1 MPDYK
6 YAETSY
12 AMRKIREMFA
22 LANEL
27 APQIERCKQRY
38 SAELANE
45 KIMEFRQQYRTANEE
60 ARKAV
65 KNAAQA
71 ARARVERAR
80 SDMLHIGNA
89 EEDFKLLALP
99 VTLSRDELRAMV
111 KRNEG
116 NYLFARAVSQYAH
129 EHKYEE
135 PDFRALA
142 NPLSFNDDLHTA
154 DEAFS
159 HLMRYCEE
167 DRLDVVIAND
177 WHARAFNKVD
187 ALGLYVNL

>member
-12 AMRKIREMFA
+12 AMRKIREMFS

-65 KNAAQA
+65 KEAIQA
-71 ARARVERAR
+71 AHDRVESAR
-80 SDMLHIGNA
+80 SEMLHMGNA

-116 NYLFARAVSQYAH
+116 NVLFSRAVSQYAKDH
-129 EHKYEE
+129 GYDDR
-135 PDFRALA
+135 DFRVLA
-142 NPLSFNDDLHTA
+142 NPLPFEERHLDIDSAGTT
-154 DEAFS
+154 
-159 HLMRYCEE
+159 LMRYCEE
-167 DRLDVVIAND
+167 DRLDVALSND
-177 WHARAFNKVD
+177 WRERAFSKVD

>member
-12 AMRKIREMFA
+12 AMRKIREMFS

-38 SAELANE
+38 SADVANE
-45 KIMEFRQQYRTANEE
+45 MIMELQAQYREAN
-60 ARKAV
+60 
-65 KNAAQA
+65 QA
-71 ARARVERAR
+71 ARDAVNAAVKAAHDRVESAR
-80 SDMLHIGNA
+80 SEMLHMGNA

-116 NYLFARAVSQYAH
+116 NVLFSRAVSQYAKDH
-129 EHKYEE
+129 GYDDR
-135 PDFRALA
+135 DFRVLA
-142 NPLSFNDDLHTA
+142 NPLPFEERHLDIDSAGTT
-154 DEAFS
+154 
-159 HLMRYCEE
+159 LMRYCEE
-167 DRLDVVIAND
+167 DRLDVALSND
-177 WHARAFNKVD
+177 WRERAFSKVD

>member
-22 LANEL
+22 LAKEL

-45 KIMEFRQQYRTANEE
+45 KIMEFRQQYRNANEE

-65 KNAAQA
+65 KDAALA

-116 NYLFARAVSQYAH
+116 NALFARAVSQYAKDH
-129 EHKYEE
+129 QYDDA
-135 PDFRALA
+135 DFRHMST
-142 NPLSFNDDLHTA
+142 PLPFNAQHQNIDA
-154 DEAFS
+154 AGQQ
-159 HLMRYCEE
+159 LMRYCEE
-167 DRLDVVIAND
+167 DRLDVAIANN
-177 WHARAFNKVD
+177 WRVRAFNKAD
-187 ALGLYVNL
+187 EMGLFETL

>member
-1 MPDYK
+1 MANYK
-6 YAETSY
+6 HAETAY

-22 LANEL
+22 LAKEL
-27 APQIERCKQRY
+27 APQIDRCKQRY
-38 SAELANE
+38 SPELANQ
-45 KIMEFRQQYRTANEE
+45 KIMEFHQQYRAANHE

-65 KNAAQA
+65 KEAIQA
-71 ARARVERAR
+71 ARNRVEKAR
-80 SDMLHIGNA
+80 SEMLHIGNA

-116 NYLFARAVSQYAH
+116 NALFARAVSQYAH

-142 NPLSFNDDLHTA
+142 NPLSFNDDLYTA

-167 DRLDVVIAND
+167 DRLDAVLQND
-177 WHARAFNKVD
+177 WRALAFAEVEEK
-187 ALGLYVNL
+187 GLFENL

>member
-12 AMRKIREMFA
+12 AMRKIREMFS
-22 LANEL
+22 LAKEL
-27 APQIERCKQRY
+27 ATQIERCKQRY

-45 KIMEFRQQYRTANEE
+45 KIMEFRQQYRNANEE
-60 ARKAV
+60 ARRAV
-65 KNAAQA
+65 KDAAHA
-71 ARARVERAR
+71 A
-80 SDMLHIGNA
+80 
-89 EEDFKLLALP
+89 
-99 VTLSRDELRAMV
+99 LSRDELRAMV

-116 NYLFARAVSQYAH
+116 NALFARAVSQYAH

-142 NPLSFNDDLHTA
+142 NPLPFNDDLHTV
-154 DEAFS
+154 DEAFT

-187 ALGLYVNL
+187 EIGLYVNM